1 MDNPALNAALHLLKY
16 RARSC
21 WELKNRL
28 QQKNF
33 PNAKINEVLGYL
45 IELGYVDDEK
55 FADLFATDK
64 IKQYGVGPIYLHSE
78 LSKHNIQDDKINNA
92 IERGYRKFPLDEL
105 IINHIKKR
113 NKILNSENILVKKR
127 KIIQFLQRKGFTWE
141 QISPHLN
148 KIFPDQ

>member
-16 RARSC
+16 RARSS

-28 QQKNF
+28 QKKKF
-33 PNAKINEVLGYL
+33 PKSKINEVLDYLLDLGYL
-45 IELGYVDDEK
+45 DDEE
-55 FADLFATDK
+55 FVVLFVNDK

-78 LSKHNIQDDKINNA
+78 LSKHNIADEKIDNA
-92 IERGYRKFPLDEL
+92 IERGYRNFPLDQ
-105 IINHIKKR
+105 IIIDHIKKR
-113 NKILNSENILVKKR
+113 KKILNSKNILVKKR

-148 KIFPDQ
+148 NII

>member
-21 WELKNRL
+21 WEIKNRL
-28 QQKNF
+28 QQKKF
-33 PNAKINEVLGYL
+33 PNSKINEVLDYL
-45 IELGYVDDEK
+45 IELGYVDDEE
-55 FADLFATDK
+55 FAGLFVKDK
-64 IKQYGVGPIYLHSE
+64 IKQYGVGPVYLHSE
-78 LSKHNIQDDKINNA
+78 LSKHNIPDEQINNA

>member
-1 MDNPALNAALHLLKY
+1 MDKPTLNAALHLLKY

-21 WELKNRL
+21 RELNNRL

-33 PNAKINEVLGYL
+33 SNSKINEVIDYL
-45 IELGYVDDEK
+45 IELGYLDDEG
-55 FADLFATDK
+55 FASLFASDK

-78 LSKHNIQDDKINNA
+78 LSKHNIPDEQINNA
-92 IERGYRKFPLDEL
+92 IQRGYKNFPLDEL
-105 IINHIKKR
+105 IINHINKR
-113 NKILNSENILVKKR
+113 NKILNSKNIFVKKR
-127 KIIQFLQRKGFTWE
+127 KIIQFLQRKGFIWE

>member
-16 RARSC
+16 RARSS

-33 PNAKINEVLGYL
+33 SQSKISEVLDYL
-45 IELGYVDDEK
+45 IELGYVDDEE
-55 FADLFATDK
+55 FSDLFVKEK
-64 IKQYGVGPIYLHSE
+64 IKQYGVGPVYLYSE
-78 LSKHNIQDDKINNA
+78 LSKHNIPDEQINNA
-92 IERGYRKFPLDEL
+92 IERGYRNFPLDEL

-113 NKILNSENILVKKR
+113 KKILFSENILVKKR

>member
-33 PNAKINEVLGYL
+33 SQSKISEVLDYL
-45 IELGYVDDEK
+45 IELGYVDDEE
-55 FADLFATDK
+55 FSDLFVKEK
-64 IKQYGVGPIYLHSE
+64 IKQYGVGPVYLYSE
-78 LSKHNIQDDKINNA
+78 LSKHNIPDEQINNA
-92 IERGYRKFPLDEL
+92 IERGYRNFPLNEL

-113 NKILNSENILVKKR
+113 KKILNSENILVKKR

>member
-21 WELKNRL
+21 WEIKNRL

-33 PNAKINEVLGYL
+33 PNSKINEVLDYL
-45 IELGYVDDEK
+45 IELGYVDDEE
-55 FADLFATDK
+55 FAGLFVKDK

-141 QISPHLN
+141 QISPPLN